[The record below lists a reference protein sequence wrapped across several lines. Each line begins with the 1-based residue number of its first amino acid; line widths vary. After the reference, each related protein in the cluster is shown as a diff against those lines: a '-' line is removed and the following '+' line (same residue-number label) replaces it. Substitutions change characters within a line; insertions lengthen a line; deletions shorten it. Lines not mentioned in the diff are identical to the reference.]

1 MGMIMLGTQN
11 YKTLGGK
18 RYHKISKHASLI
30 SQRWLFVHWFF
41 KTNFFICF
49 FFFFIFSFK
58 NFITLLLCAMASALL
73 LIIFIDYII
82 FVVVGGEVFVSVRN
96 GSKMMSTMKI
106 TWKITFAR
114 WAVVVRFFFAQQHN
128 ISVLFLSSKSPYLT
142 KYHSS

>member
-30 SQRWLFVHWFF
+30 SLRWLFVHWFF

-82 FVVVGGEVFVSVRN
+82 FVVVGGEVFVSVR
-96 GSKMMSTMKI
+96 
-106 TWKITFAR
+106 
-114 WAVVVRFFFAQQHN
+114 
-128 ISVLFLSSKSPYLT
+128 SSKWFKNDVHNENHVKNHVCT
-142 KYHSS
+142 MGSSSTVFFCSAA